1 MKNNESFAR
10 TVERLAQYPD
20 LIVRVDGLLDVMENS
35 KGDCIKARDAENR
48 VTQELQQMGNDVLT
62 SWASRQTKNVAN
74 EFMADKNAI
83 KHGKKNCIGIQNT
96 EK

>member
-1 MKNNESFAR
+1 MKNNDNFTR
-10 TVERLAQYPD
+10 TITRLAQYPD
-20 LIVRVDGLLDVMENS
+20 LIARVDGLLDVMENS

-62 SWASRQTKNVAN
+62 SWASRQTKNVSDD
-74 EFMADKNAI
+74 FMAHENAV
-83 KHGKKNCIGIQNT
+83 KYGKKNCIGIQNT